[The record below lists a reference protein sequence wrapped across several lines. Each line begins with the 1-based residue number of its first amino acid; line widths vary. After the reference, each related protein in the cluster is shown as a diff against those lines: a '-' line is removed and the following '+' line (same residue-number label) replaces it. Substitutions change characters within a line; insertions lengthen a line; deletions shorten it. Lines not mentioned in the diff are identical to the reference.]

1 MGRFLL
7 VVALCSLT
15 GCATDG
21 GVTSHSGPP
30 SSPVSEVLQFTPF
43 ADTAN
48 NPSFGTRVT
57 DSADNTLTVTIRFVD
72 GEPWLVLDATNA
84 TGETATLTLDPASLN
99 QETSPDRDLFAE
111 AGMVLDGTPL
121 QAAFNGDDVVEPL
134 SSALDEATALFADQ
148 LAGLPL
154 VDGAAV
160 PPPTACNDVL
170 YQTCGK
176 GGWLCVYG
184 AVKSLALAD
193 PTYIFQ
199 YCGSYAWACLRAF
212 YQAWC
217 SCYGC

>member
-148 LAGLPL
+148 LASDSPRFG
-154 VDGAAV
+154 
-160 PPPTACNDVL
+160 NE
-170 YQTCGK
+170 
-176 GGWLCVYG
+176 
-184 AVKSLALAD
+184 
-193 PTYIFQ
+193 
-199 YCGSYAWACLRAF
+199 CGSIGPTRRQAHVHFTNPRAIAKL
-212 YQAWC
+212 QP
-217 SCYGC
+217 GCEQRPK